1 MKARGGAQGS
11 ARSCVSFVVRELLR
25 IEAQQ
30 RRDAECIRDALEE
43 HGADL
48 DRDARVVLVPDSGG
62 GDVLTALLGALH
74 ACLEDHQIASVN
86 VTVDE
91 QTYVMQ
97 GAASE

>member
-1 MKARGGAQGS
+1 MGE
-11 ARSCVSFVVRELLR
+11 VLR

-30 RRDAECIRDALEE
+30 RRDAECIRDALER

-48 DRDARVVLVPDSGG
+48 DHDDPVVLVPDSGE
-62 GDVLTALLGALH
+62 GDVLSAVLGALH
-74 ACLEDHQIASVN
+74 SCLEDERIASVK

-97 GAASE
+97 GGTT